1 MKYQYKLVKENEG
14 EEEVSGLKGLQ
25 TQNELVLSALEG
37 RTAKELLDIINDP
50 TNLDKVFTKEASG
63 LKDLK
68 IKVFGD
74 RPNLRATLKPNI
86 DIYKENGTSFYS
98 KIENVVGEKF
108 DRKGAEINKDK
119 AGNVRF
125 IFPKNTKY
133 NIDIVEKYFDTMD
146 SGGKAKK
153 ADLRPKEVDEFTLK
167 FPLSDGPT
175 LKKILDN
182 ANLESG
188 KDYKL
193 NKQEVIQ
200 ENLRIL
206 VKKEIKNLFENSNLS
221 TMERLILQAEK
232 DGHISRGGY
241 SEMVLDTAKKIAKK
255 WDELSSE
262 EQKVMRDTYYQAF
275 LKKIKR

>member
-1 MKYQYKLVKENEG
+1 MKYQYKLIKENEG

-25 TQNELVLSALEG
+25 TQNELVLTALEG
-37 RTAKELLDIINDP
+37 RTAKELLNIINDP
-50 TNLDKVFTKEASG
+50 TNLDKVFAKEASG

-98 KIENVVGEKF
+98 KIENAVGEKF
-108 DRKGAEINKDK
+108 DRKGAEVNKDK

-133 NIDIVEKYFDTMD
+133 NTDIVEKYFNIAN
-146 SGGKAKK
+146 SGENAKK
-153 ADLRPKEVDEFTLK
+153 SDLRPKEVDELTLR

-175 LKKILDN
+175 LRKILDN

-193 NKQEVIQ
+193 SKQEAIQ
-200 ENLRIL
+200 ENLRTL
-206 VKKEIKNLFENSNLS
+206 VKKEILKF
-221 TMERLILQAEK
+221 
-232 DGHISRGGY
+232 Y
-241 SEMVLDTAKKIAKK
+241 
-255 WDELSSE
+255 
-262 EQKVMRDTYYQAF
+262 QK
-275 LKKIKR
+275 